1 MSFVICGKLW
11 HEVHELRYDY
21 EAYRIII
28 EPGGYLQW
36 NEVDLGT
43 FFAITVNPSASKAAA
58 TELVAKWK
66 SECAKSGIVFE

>member
-1 MSFVICGKLW
+1 MRVRC
-11 HEVHELRYDY
+11 DY
-21 EAYRIII
+21 EADRVVI

-36 NEVDLGT
+36 GEIDLGT
-43 FFAITVNPSASKAAA
+43 FSASAVNPSVSKAAA